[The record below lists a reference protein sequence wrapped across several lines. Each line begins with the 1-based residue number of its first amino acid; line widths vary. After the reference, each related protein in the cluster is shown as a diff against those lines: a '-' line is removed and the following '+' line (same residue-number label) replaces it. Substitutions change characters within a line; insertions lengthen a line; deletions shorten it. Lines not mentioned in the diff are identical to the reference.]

1 MPGILTLI
9 DADRYFIF
17 HAPRQTGKTTA
28 LLAMEQYLNETG
40 THRAVYLNIETSQA
54 ARDNYSDGMRFA
66 LVRLAKRVTHI
77 LGDDFMEQSLA
88 SMFAS
93 FGAVAF
99 GQLLS
104 AWCQRD
110 PKRPVCLFID
120 EIDSLVGDTLLYVLR
135 TLRAGYPDRPTAF
148 PQSVILCGV
157 RDIRDYRIHGT
168 KEIIT
173 GGSAFN
179 IKAESLRIGDFTPA
193 NIRDLYGQ
201 HTIATGQQFDEA
213 VFPLVW
219 ELTQGQP
226 WLVNALASKACFEF
240 ERDRS
245 KPITCDLIQRA
256 KEDLILKRVTHLDQ
270 LADKLRE
277 PRVRRVIEPMLQGED
292 TLADIQD
299 NDDLQYVIDLGLVR
313 RDPETGLQISNAIYR
328 EVIPREITYLT
339 QIELESTQRSAWYI
353 DADRRLDMNK
363 LLAAFPAILPRKF
376 RNLAG
381 AIPIQGS
388 RSATVTPGISATC
401 HQRWRTH

>member
-1 MPGILTLI
+1 
-9 DADRYFIF
+9 
-17 HAPRQTGKTTA
+17 
-28 LLAMEQYLNETG
+28 MEQYLNETG

-193 NIRDLYGQ
+193 NIRDLYSQ
-201 HTIATGQQFDEA
+201 HTTATGQQFDEA

-226 WLVNALASKACFEF
+226 WLVNALASKALL
-240 ERDRS
+240 RIRAG
-245 KPITCDLIQRA
+245 PLQAHHLRPHPTGQRGPYPQA
-256 KEDLILKRVTHLDQ
+256 RH
-270 LADKLRE
+270 A
-277 PRVRRVIEPMLQGED
+277 PRPTRRQ
-292 TLADIQD
+292 T
-299 NDDLQYVIDLGLVR
+299 
-313 RDPETGLQISNAIYR
+313 
-328 EVIPREITYLT
+328 PRTA
-339 QIELESTQRSAWYI
+339 R
-353 DADRRLDMNK
+353 
-363 LLAAFPAILPRKF
+363 PA
-376 RNLAG
+376 
-381 AIPIQGS
+381 S
-388 RSATVTPGISATC
+388 D
-401 HQRWRTH
+401 